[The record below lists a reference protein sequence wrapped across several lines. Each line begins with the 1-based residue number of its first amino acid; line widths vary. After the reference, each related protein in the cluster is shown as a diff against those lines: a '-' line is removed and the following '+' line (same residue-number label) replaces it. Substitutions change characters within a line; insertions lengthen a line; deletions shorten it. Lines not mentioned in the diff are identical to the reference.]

1 MIALVQRVKEAGV
14 QVEGQSVA
22 AIGAGFLVFVCA
34 QPGDTPEAIDTLA
47 GKVARLRV
55 CSDESGRMNKS
66 LLDVGGEAL
75 VVSQFTLAADTR
87 SGNRPSFSNAAP
99 PEEGRRGYERFVEAL
114 KAQGVPVQTGIFGAD
129 MQVSLINDGPATFW
143 LTR

>member
-14 QVEGQSVA
+14 AIEGESVA
-22 AIGAGFLVFVCA
+22 QIGAGFLVLVCA
-34 QPGDTPEAIDTLA
+34 QPGDTEDNIDTLA

-55 CSDESGRMNKS
+55 MSDESGRMNKS
-66 LLDVGGEAL
+66 LLDVGGETL

-87 SGNRPSFSNAAP
+87 SGNRPSFSNAAS
-99 PEEGRRGYERFVEAL
+99 PEAGLKGYERFCERL
-114 KAQGVPVQTGIFGAD
+114 RGEGVPVQTGVFGAN

-143 LTR
+143 LER